1 MQETA
6 SNLRTRIL
14 NGETL
19 FGSFVSG
26 GSPIHAEIMA
36 RAGFDWLIVDL
47 EHGAGT
53 ESELLGQLHAIGT
66 HTTAIVRPQSAERLR
81 IGRALDY
88 GAAGVMIPRLE
99 TVAEVQE
106 ALAYLRY
113 PPDGVRGLALA
124 TRGAGLGEVAH
135 AGVAAL
141 NASIIGVFQV
151 ESPLAVDNAEEV
163 ASLDG
168 VDVLFVGPAD
178 LSHAMGIPGQFDEP
192 TFTDALRRVS
202 AATERHGKAAA
213 ILLRSVDDVPRYLEL
228 GYRFIGIGSDLN
240 FVIDATREVVAA
252 VRR

>member
-1 MQETA
+1 MQETP

-124 TRGAGLGEVAH
+124 TRGAGLGEVSH

-240 FVIDATREVVAA
+240 FVIDAARTVVAA